1 MKKFITIVM
10 MGILLF
16 SCWKMASVFAE
27 HYEAAKEYE
36 RDRGA
41 YAAVIHHEE
50 EKETD
55 AKQESTKISPEIVF
69 PERNIDY
76 DSLSAANEDFNGWI
90 YYGDGGVDHPVVID
104 HGSPNGEYMYLE
116 TTFEGKKNSSGC
128 IFMLKNSDRNMKA
141 SNTVI
146 YGHNMKNGTMFG
158 SLKKVL
164 RNPDEAKDP
173 YIFFWTK
180 NRDVVK
186 YRVFAVYVVEDDS
199 KMYSIPQNRD
209 EYKEYLDDA
218 LKMGSIEKR
227 IPFSEDEKAAMKNC
241 APIITLSTC
250 YGKAG
255 TSQRLLVQA
264 VEIQRKTTN

>member
-1 MKKFITIVM
+1 MKKFITAIM
-10 MGILLF
+10 TGLLLF
-16 SCWKMASVFAE
+16 SCWKMASVFVG

-36 RDRGA
+36 RDREA
-41 YAAVIHHEE
+41 YAVVIHHEE

-55 AKQESTKISPEIVF
+55 AKQESPEIHSEINF

-76 DSLSAANEDFNGWI
+76 DSLSATNEDFNGWI
-90 YYGDGGVDHPVVID
+90 YYGDGGVDYPVVID
-104 HGSPNGEYMYLE
+104 HGFPNGEYMYLE

-128 IFMLKNSDRNMKA
+128 IFMLGESDPSMKA
-141 SNTVI
+141 SNTFI

-158 SLKKVL
+158 SLKKVF

-180 NRDVVK
+180 NRDVIK
-186 YRVFAVYVVEDDS
+186 YRVFAVYVVEDNS
-199 KMYSIPQNRD
+199 KMYSIPQNPD
-209 EYKEYLDDA
+209 EYKEYLEDA

-227 IPFSEDEKAAMKNC
+227 IPFSEDEKSAMKNC
-241 APIITLSTC
+241 ASIITLSTC

-264 VEIQRKTTN
+264 VEIQRKTVN